1 MAASLRS
8 VSRPATTHTGR
19 PDVLPA
25 TSVSG
30 AIAQFAVAGLVVL
43 ALFLGGSLL
52 VVRELGRTEGIRDAR
67 QFAVLAG
74 QNIVEPAVRD
84 SLLSGDRAALESL
97 DRLVQERVLGERV
110 VRVKIWTLGG
120 RIVYSDEARL
130 IGSVDP
136 LDKAERSALQTGN
149 TRAELSSLEGP
160 ENRFERSY
168 GELYEVYLPIRTPSG
183 APLLFETYQRADE
196 VTSTG
201 RRIWLPFA
209 GLLLGCLVLLWLVQV
224 PLAYRLARRL
234 RRSQHERE
242 AMLIR
247 TVEASTD
254 ERRRIAAD
262 LHDGVVQDLAGISYT
277 LSAAAERADGVSPGE
292 MRDTLRATAADTR
305 EAMRRLRS
313 LIVDIHPPNL
323 RASGLEA
330 AIGDLLA
337 PLAAE
342 GLETSLDGAVPLPD
356 DVELLFYRGAAEALR
371 NVRRHARATRVTV
384 RVSRNGNA
392 VRLEVVDDGV
402 GFTTAQREEQR
413 LEGHVGLSLLE
424 ELAVRAG
431 GRLEIASRPGAGT
444 SFALE
449 VRGT

>member
-1 MAASLRS
+1 MG
-8 VSRPATTHTGR
+8 VSR
-19 PDVLPA
+19 
-25 TSVSG
+25 

-84 SLLSGDRAALESL
+84 SLLRGDRAALESL

-110 VRVKIWTLGG
+110 VRVKLWTLGG
-120 RIVYSDEARL
+120 RIVYSDEPRL
-130 IGSVDP
+130 IGSTYR
-136 LDKAERSALQTGN
+136 LDDEEQGVFQSGAA
-149 TRAELSSLEGP
+149 RAELSSLAGP
-160 ENRFERSY
+160 ENRFDRGY
-168 GELYEVYLPIRTPSG
+168 GALYEVYLPIRTPSG
-183 APLLFETYQRADE
+183 TPLLFETYQRADE

-209 GLLLGCLVLLWLVQV
+209 GLLLACLVLLWLVQV

-234 RRSQHERE
+234 RSSQRDRE
-242 AMLIR
+242 TMLIR
-247 TVEASTD
+247 TVEASAD

-277 LSAAAERADGVSPGE
+277 LSAAAERADGASPDDNRGTF
-292 MRDTLRATAADTR
+292 RDAASDTR
-305 EAMRRLRS
+305 AAMRRLRS

-337 PLAAE
+337 PLAAD
-342 GLETSLDGAVPLPD
+342 GLETAFDGAPPLAED
-356 DVELLFYRGAAEALR
+356 AELVFYRGAGEALR
-371 NVRRHARATRVTV
+371 NVRQHANASRVTV
-384 RVSRNGNA
+384 RVSRSGGTA
-392 VRLEVVDDGV
+392 LLEVVDDGV
-402 GFTTAQREEQR
+402 GFTPEQRELR
-413 LEGHVGLSLLE
+413 RREGHVGLSLLE
-424 ELAVRAG
+424 ELAERAG
-431 GRLEIASRPGAGT
+431 GRLEVTSAPGAGT
-444 SFALE
+444 TFALE
-449 VRGT
+449 VPAA